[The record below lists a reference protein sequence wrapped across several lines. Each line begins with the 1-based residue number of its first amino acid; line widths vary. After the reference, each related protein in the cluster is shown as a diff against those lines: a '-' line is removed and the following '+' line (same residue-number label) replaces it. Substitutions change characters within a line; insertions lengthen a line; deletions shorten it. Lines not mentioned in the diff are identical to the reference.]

1 MECIR
6 LQAKEIEGIVFDLGD
21 LRCYLN
27 QLSDSRDKR
36 GKVYDVGTLLTM
48 IVLARLSGEDK
59 PYGIF
64 EWLRHWREELVE
76 IFGLQRGQTPCLNT
90 IRTILLEGL
99 LLEELEIALQQ
110 YLNSRYGGQNS
121 VLICMDGKIM
131 RGTIPVGQTSGGVHL
146 LSAYLAEDGIVLKQ
160 VVVPEE
166 GETKASEE
174 LLEGIYLKNKVV
186 CADAL
191 HTQRPFCVE
200 ILAGGGDYLLIAK
213 LNQPTLREDIERFFV
228 PPRYAPGWHVTP
240 LPYTTAS
247 SCFKAH
253 GRLEKR
259 TLTLMTDEEQFVDWP
274 GLQQVFKLE
283 RYTKNLATGKESR
296 ETVFGLTS
304 CPPEKADAAQI
315 LTWVQQ
321 YWRIENSLHYRRDVT
336 LHEDDTYTS
345 QPRLAQA
352 ISIINNFIVGLVHK
366 LGYDNLAAARRFF
379 NVSIARQLRT

>member
-1 MECIR
+1 MKCIK
-6 LQAKEIEGIVFDLGD
+6 LQAKGIEGLVLDLSD
-21 LRCYLN
+21 LCDYLN
-27 QLSDSRDKR
+27 QLSDPRDNR
-36 GKVYDVGTLLTM
+36 GKIYQLGTLLTL

-64 EWLRHWREELVE
+64 DWLRHQREELVE
-76 IFGLQRGQTPCLNT
+76 IFGLERGQTPCLNT
-90 IRTILLEGL
+90 IRTILSEVLR
-99 LLEELEIALQQ
+99 LEELEKVLQQ

-121 VLICMDGKIM
+121 QLISIDGKIM
-131 RGTIPVGQTSGGVHL
+131 RGTIPTGQTHGGVHL

-166 GETKASEE
+166 GETKATSK
-174 LLEGIYLKNKVV
+174 LLAGLHLKNKVV

-191 HTQRPFCVE
+191 HTKRPFCVN
-200 ILAGGGDYLLIAK
+200 ILARGGDYLLIAK
-213 LNQPTLREDIERFFV
+213 LNQLTLLEDIERFFV
-228 PPRYAPGWHVTP
+228 PPRYASGWHITS

-247 SCFKAH
+247 SCVKAH

-259 TLTLMTDEEQFVDWP
+259 TLTLMTDEEKFVDWP

-283 RYTKNLATGKESR
+283 RYTKNLATGKETS

-304 CPPEKADAAQI
+304 CTPVQAGAAQL

-336 LHEDDTYTS
+336 LHEDKTYTTHP
-345 QPRLAQA
+345 QLAQA
-352 ISIINNFIVGLVHK
+352 ISIINNFLVGLVQK

-379 NVSIARQLRT
+379 NVSIARQIHG